1 MHGGRGS
8 IDDATFAYARLSTLG
23 GKGEQGGEGGRCGGV
38 NARAVTRTRGRSVCP
53 KEDGGNVKRCARE
66 EEKEG
71 TREENTRDGGGLVRV
86 TRESCVEARDRFLAI
101 P

>member
-1 MHGGRGS
+1 M
-8 IDDATFAYARLSTLG
+8 YA
-23 GKGEQGGEGGRCGGV
+23 
-38 NARAVTRTRGRSVCP
+38 
-53 KEDGGNVKRCARE
+53 KEDGRKVKRCARE

-71 TREENTRDGGGLVRV
+71 KREENTRDGGGLVRV